1 MGEVYKACDTKLD
14 RLVAIKVLGGNGIKP
29 AHALIKRPVSC
40 LVATGGNCRGRREP
54 CGWP

>member
-29 AHALIKRPVSC
+29 AHQPARYSL
-40 LVATGGNCRGRREP
+40 
-54 CGWP
+54 